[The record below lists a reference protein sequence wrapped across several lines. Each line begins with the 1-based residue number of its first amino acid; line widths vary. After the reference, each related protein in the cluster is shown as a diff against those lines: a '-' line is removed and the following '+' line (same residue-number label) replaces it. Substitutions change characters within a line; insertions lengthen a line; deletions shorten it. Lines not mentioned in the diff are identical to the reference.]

1 MIKPQI
7 IEKDGKPQYALIP
20 LAEWRRIE
28 AMLDELEDI
37 HALDAVLAKPD
48 RRRSRSMT

>member
-37 HALDAVLAKPD
+37 HALDAKPD